1 MKNYK
6 ISVIIP
12 CYNEELVIGKTYDRL
27 VEVMQKNNYSDYEM
41 VFIDDGSRDNTVKII
56 YDLSLKDSK
65 VKILVLSRNF
75 GKEAAVSCGINN
87 CEGDLIF
94 LIDAD
99 LQDPP
104 ELFPDMIELYE
115 REDCDVV
122 FGVRK
127 ERKGETFFKKFTS
140 KMFYRVISY
149 LSDINL
155 PKDTA
160 DFKLINKKVAD
171 EFKRFGEKNKYVR
184 GIISY
189 IGFKQIPFYYDRD
202 PRIAGDTKFSVKKL
216 IKLALNGI
224 FYFSKKPLKLATN
237 IGFICIFFSL
247 ILMIYAIASKV
258 LGISIFGWASMF
270 ITIVFFGGIQL
281 FSIGLLGEYI
291 ANIFEE
297 VKSRPEYIVS
307 KKINV
312 NDEYIPVKKRGIY
325 DSTE

>member
-6 ISVIIP
+6 ISVLIP
-12 CYNEELVIGKTYDRL
+12 CYNEEVVIVETYNRL
-27 VEVMQKNNYSDYEM
+27 INVMKKNNFNDYELL
-41 VFIDDGSRDNTVKII
+41 FIDDGSKDNTVKII
-56 YDLSLKDSK
+56 YELSEKDPN
-65 VKILVLSRNF
+65 VKLIILSRNF

-87 CEGDLIF
+87 CDGDILF

-115 REDCDVV
+115 KENCDVV

-140 KMFYRVISY
+140 KIFYRIISY

-160 DFKLINKKVAD
+160 DFKLIDKKVVD
-171 EFKRFGEKNKYVR
+171 EFKRFQEKNKYVR

-189 IGFKQIPFYYDRD
+189 IGFKQVPFYYDRD
-202 PRIAGDTKFSVKKL
+202 PRIAGDTKFSVRKL
-216 IKLALNGI
+216 IRLALNGI
-224 FYFSKKPLKLATN
+224 FYFSKKPLKIATN
-237 IGFICIFFSL
+237 MGFLCIFFSFL
-247 ILMIYAIASKV
+247 LMIYAIVSKI

-270 ITIVFFGGIQL
+270 IVMVFFGGVQL

-297 VKSRPEYIVS
+297 VKSRPEYIIS
-307 KKINV
+307 KKINMK
-312 NDEYIPVKKRGIY
+312 E
-325 DSTE
+325 